1 MNLAD
6 NCSHVLG
13 DSCGPSGSVSGDES
27 YFNVVLFNPV
37 GLSGDVSKNGPD
49 SPLETCD
56 ICSEWVSEFSNW
68 SSLNQRHEEN
78 DSCHLVILVCMYV
91 SKV

>member
-1 MNLAD
+1 MNLTD

-27 YFNVVLFNPV
+27 YFNAVLFNPV

-56 ICSEWVSEFSNW
+56 MLRMGFRIFK
-68 SSLNQRHEEN
+68 
-78 DSCHLVILVCMYV
+78 LVVFEPTTRRE
-91 SKV
+91 

>member
-1 MNLAD
+1 MNLTD

-37 GLSGDVSKNGPD
+37 GVSGDVSKNGPD

-56 ICSEWVSEFSNW
+56 MLRMGFGIFNFSDTK
-68 SSLNQRHEEN
+68 RMTR
-78 DSCHLVILVCMYV
+78 VT
-91 SKV
+91 